1 MRRSRDDFTFVVGIV
16 ALLAIAAFASQ
27 ARSQQLE
34 PMTPV
39 RKLTPAE
46 MNHMV
51 GNNIPPGYMVSNGHL
66 IPYGSGQPAVG
77 GSSGTLGAVVPVTKT
92 VMTSG
97 WQSSFGSRSASSGS
111 CGTPSVPQ
119 SRPTPLS
126 RPSGSGVPF
135 FSRFRG
141 NPDFPVKK
149 SASTGD
155 CASGQCDA
163 NTPPRP
169 SRPALDSG
177 SGSKDSG
184 SRVSG
189 GGGSSEDISA
199 LKARIRDLE
208 SKLADL
214 AKRGSVK
221 GDKGDAGSKGE
232 RGERG
237 ERGPAGPPGPDNSA
251 DVKRNMVAIAQ
262 LQKTVLDLANAVNQQ
277 RAILSDPVALAERV
291 DAKTLAKL
299 LPP

>member
-189 GGGSSEDISA
+189 GGGSFGGGGISHPRRPKRMTTVVLTILRLWEEAMIGRTMSRRHA
-199 LKARIRDLE
+199 L
-208 SKLADL
+208 
-214 AKRGSVK
+214 
-221 GDKGDAGSKGE
+221 
-232 RGERG
+232 
-237 ERGPAGPPGPDNSA
+237 
-251 DVKRNMVAIAQ
+251 
-262 LQKTVLDLANAVNQQ
+262 QQ
-277 RAILSDPVALAERV
+277 MRMN
-291 DAKTLAKL
+291 TT
-299 LPP
+299 